1 MQDVR
6 QLAAKLFVGGGER
19 LGHDIF
25 SLEVRRWA
33 PEAGARAGVATVAG
47 ADPTLMQMVQ
57 LAGLLGDEQTMAE
70 RTTEYLCSGARGA
83 VGVAAGGRLAAAS
96 LSTCENCQW
105 QCRGYSCTTR
115 WPQSAACTAAST
127 ATATATCAAAY
138 TAIATALPADALRE
152 VSEAERRER
161 FSFALARTL
170 DIGPQRLQQLL
181 YSQVYIV
188 EAGWGLGWGGA

>member
-1 MQDVR
+1 MNQADSTAPCTSLIALIALIAPPATTATYCCCLQAMQDVR

-70 RTTEYLCSGARGA
+70 RTTEYLCSGGCSA
-83 VGVAAGGRLAAAS
+83 VGMAAGAGWRPHRFRFAKLA
-96 LSTCENCQW
+96 N
-105 QCRGYSCTTR
+105 G
-115 WPQSAACTAAST
+115 SAG
-127 ATATATCAAAY
+127 
-138 TAIATALPADALRE
+138 AI
-152 VSEAERRER
+152 
-161 FSFALARTL
+161 LARPGGL
-170 DIGPQRLQQLL
+170 KLLRVPLPPPPLHCHCHCHLCCGLHCHCLVLQTRC
-181 YSQVYIV
+181 
-188 EAGWGLGWGGA
+188 ER